1 MRGPDGI
8 PTTAPGAAAGWHK
21 CANGEVSMDHSAE
34 AKRHRHMAE
43 ELRTKAGLMTDTEVC
58 ATYTRLA
65 ESYEL
70 LADSEERRA
79 LNLKKTK

>member
-1 MRGPDGI
+1 
-8 PTTAPGAAAGWHK
+8 
-21 CANGEVSMDHSAE
+21 
-34 AKRHRHMAE
+34 MAE

-58 ATYTRLA
+58 ATYIRLA

-70 LADSEERRA
+70 LADSEERWA